1 MYGPLYHVAAYALI
15 AHTGKL
21 LVVQP
26 RQSTLPGGTFSL
38 PGASLGGGHGQG
50 ALELHLRRT
59 LLDQVGLSVGELK
72 LVGSLASP
80 AISGTL
86 LNLMFAT
93 DYNSGVLRPNPEVLE
108 GAEWR
113 SLAELEASPD
123 LPDWLRAAIGVWKG
137 QPTGKRSSFLGRNGP
152 ASWGNR

>member
-1 MYGPLYHVAAYALI
+1 VFGPLYHVAAYALI

-21 LVVQP
+21 LIVQP
-26 RQSTLPGGTFSL
+26 RQSTLPGGSYSL
-38 PGASLGGGHGQG
+38 PGSSLAGNHGHN

-86 LNLMFAT
+86 LNLIFAT
-93 DYNSGVLRPNPEVLE
+93 DYNSGVLRPNPELLE
-108 GAEWR
+108 AAEWR
-113 SLAELEASPD
+113 ALGELEAGAD
-123 LPDWLRAAIGVWKG
+123 LPDWLRAAISVWKG